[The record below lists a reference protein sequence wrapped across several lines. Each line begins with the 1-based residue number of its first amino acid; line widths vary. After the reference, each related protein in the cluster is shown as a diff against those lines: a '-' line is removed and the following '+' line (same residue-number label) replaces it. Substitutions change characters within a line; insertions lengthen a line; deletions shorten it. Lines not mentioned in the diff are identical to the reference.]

1 MDIVTAL
8 ESRKA
13 ELAELLEKGRY
24 ILLKAELSD
33 ENPADIADFI
43 EELPAEKRL
52 FVFRLLTKDLAAETF
67 SYMESDLQED
77 IISAIS
83 DNEIRNIVDEMFLD
97 DTVDFLSEIPAN
109 LVTKVL
115 RNTTAQKR
123 ELINHF
129 LNYPDNSAGSI
140 MTIEFVQFHEELTVG
155 RAMAQLRATGLNKE
169 TIYTCYVVNSKRVL
183 VGIMPLRTLI
193 LAGDDEKISD
203 LMETNIISARTLED
217 QEIVAGIFK
226 NYDFI
231 SLPVVDNENR
241 LVGIITVDDIVD
253 VIEEEAT
260 EDIEKMAALLPSD
273 DEYLKTG
280 VFRLAKNRIIW
291 LLILMLSG
299 TVSATIMDKYE
310 EVLSGM
316 IILTTFVPILMNT
329 GGSAGSQASTL
340 VIRGMGQSEIELSDV
355 FKVLWKEV
363 RIGLIAGS
371 ALAGVNFLRLMLIS
385 GVEIRVNVVV
395 SLSMFC
401 VVILAKS
408 MGCLLPMAAKKAK
421 LDPAIMAS
429 PLITTVVDAVSLII
443 YFNFAQFFLGL

>member
-299 TVSATIMDKYE
+299 TVSATIMGKYE

-429 PLITTVVDAVSLII
+429 PLI
-443 YFNFAQFFLGL
+443 